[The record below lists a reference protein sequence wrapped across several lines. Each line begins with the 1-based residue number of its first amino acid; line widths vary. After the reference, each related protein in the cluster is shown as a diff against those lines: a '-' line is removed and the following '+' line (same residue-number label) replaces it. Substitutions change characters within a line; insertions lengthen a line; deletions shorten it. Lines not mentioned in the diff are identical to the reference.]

1 MTALSKIEGIGETY
15 AQKLKDAGVTS
26 IESLLT
32 SGATPK
38 GRKALAEQTG
48 ISGALILKWVNRAD
62 LFRVKGLGE
71 EYTDL
76 LEKAGVDTVME
87 LARRNPEALAQKLS
101 EVNAAQNLVNKLPG
115 AAQVSAWVEF
125 SKSLPRAVEY

>member
-32 SGATPK
+32 SGANPK
-38 GRKALAEQTG
+38 GRKTLAGQTG
-48 ISGALILKWVNRAD
+48 ISDTLILKWVNRAD

-101 EVNAAQNLVNKLPG
+101 EVNAAHNLVNKLPG
-115 AAQVSAWVEF
+115 AAQVSAWVDF
-125 SKSLPRAVEY
+125 AKSLPRAVEY